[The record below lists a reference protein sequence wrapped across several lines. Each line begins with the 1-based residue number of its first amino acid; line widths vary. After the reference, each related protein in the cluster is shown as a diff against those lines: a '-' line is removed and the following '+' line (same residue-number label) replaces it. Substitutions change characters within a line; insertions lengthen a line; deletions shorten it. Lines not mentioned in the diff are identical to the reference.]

1 MWVYIT
7 ENFRRHN
14 FQVSDTH
21 VWLQCYQ
28 GIQLTVPLLG
38 VINKLFLL
46 TVSVGYF
53 ANHAERQI
61 INNFANHA
69 ERQIINN
76 FD

>member
-1 MWVYIT
+1 MSLHVGVY
-7 ENFRRHN
+7 HGK
-14 FQVSDTH
+14 FQKT
-21 VWLQCYQ
+21 QF
-28 GIQLTVPLLG
+28 
-38 VINKLFLL
+38 FLL
-46 TVSVGYF
+46 TVLVGYF